1 MLLAFNGIKLRETYN
16 YPNSNVKTRKHL
28 DAPGCNPNSTKMF
41 MHSCM
46 AETLSEVDISPEER
60 LVPRDFPSVSPPG
73 KALGK
78 RLTKE
83 GVHERTQISSTM
95 STPESSYILP
105 VSRKL
110 YGGVTHALPSKEEKK
125 SIVDNTD
132 TKDNALHRSS
142 ASLYWSSIHD
152 KTALLFHENNKFI
165 SKTDC

>member
-1 MLLAFNGIKLRETYN
+1 MLPVFNGRKTTRYLQLA
-16 YPNSNVKTRKHL
+16 NVKTRKHS
-28 DAPGCNPNSTKMF
+28 DAPGCNPNATKMF

-46 AETLSEVDISPEER
+46 AETRSEVDISPEER
-60 LVPRDFPSVSPPG
+60 LVLRDFPSVSPPD

-110 YGGVTHALPSKEEKK
+110 YGGFTHALPTEEAKK
-125 SIVDNTD
+125 SILDNTD
-132 TKDNALHRSS
+132 TKDKCITPFACQLILVINS
-142 ASLYWSSIHD
+142 
-152 KTALLFHENNKFI
+152 
-165 SKTDC
+165 